1 MDEKKPLLSIC
12 IPTYNRAEYLDK
24 SIASIVSQ
32 NEFNSEDVE
41 LVISDNA
48 SADNTEEI
56 VRKYQERYKNI
67 FYSKN
72 EENNTDKNFPT
83 VIDKAHGVFRKLC
96 NDTLIFM
103 DGSINYILSIIK
115 DNIDKKPVLFFMN
128 YANKR
133 RRRKNYTVDNLDPF
147 VKITSV
153 WIGWI
158 ASFGIWED
166 DYVKIE
172 DKYAGCEIHFWQV
185 KVLLEIVE
193 RKKGGIIDN
202 VHLFLV
208 QDVKKKDLSHG
219 FYQIFYN
226 NYISLYQQY
235 LAKGKLSREVYK
247 YFRKNLLFDFFLLWI
262 VNFHFDYAKY
272 EITANNDTAKLI
284 LREYRHDKYY
294 LYFLLK
300 LKINILKRYIKEF
313 VKEKILGL

>member
-1 MDEKKPLLSIC
+1 MEKNKPILSIC

-48 SADNTEEI
+48 STDNTEEV
-56 VRKYQERYKNI
+56 VRKYQKQYKNI

-72 EENNTDKNFPT
+72 EENNVDKNFPT
-83 VIDKAHGVFRKLC
+83 VIGKAHGIFRKLC
-96 NDTLIFM
+96 NDTLIFL
-103 DGSINYILSIIK
+103 DGFVNYMLSIIK

-133 RRRKNYTVDNLDPF
+133 RRRQRYTVDNLDSF

-172 DKYAGCEIHFWQV
+172 DKYAGCEIHFWQA

-193 RKKGGIIDN
+193 KKGEGIIDN
-202 VHLFLV
+202 VHLFSV
-208 QDVKKKDLSHG
+208 QDIKKKDLSYG
-219 FYQIFYN
+219 FYQVFYK
-226 NYISLYQQY
+226 NYLSLYQQY
-235 LAKGKLSREVYK
+235 LAKRELSKKVYK
-247 YFRKNLLFDFFLLWI
+247 YFREKLLFDLFLPWI
-262 VNFHFDYAKY
+262 VNFHFDYIKY
-272 EITANNDTAKLI
+272 EITAKDDIAKLI
-284 LREYRHDKYY
+284 LCEYQHDTYY
-294 LYFLLK
+294 FYFCLK
-300 LKINILKRYIKEF
+300 LKLNILKRYIKKF
-313 VKEKILGL
+313 LKEKML